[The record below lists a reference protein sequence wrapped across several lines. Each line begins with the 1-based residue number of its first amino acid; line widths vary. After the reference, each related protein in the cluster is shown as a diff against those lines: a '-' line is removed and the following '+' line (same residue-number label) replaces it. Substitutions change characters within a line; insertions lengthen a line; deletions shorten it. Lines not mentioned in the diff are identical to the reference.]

1 MADTETRSP
10 GPVQNQSHAAGGDW
24 DLDSNLGSDLESNHN
39 LAAKR
44 LLFGKMAVWERQKS
58 IYDTQMFGI
67 QWKDSATNC

>member
-44 LLFGKMAVWERQKS
+44 LLFGKMAV
-58 IYDTQMFGI
+58 
-67 QWKDSATNC
+67 